1 LLVGQ
6 ILPVFSLLAPCGAGA
21 SPSSVLTVFMKGSTK

>member
-6 ILPVFSLLAPCGAGA
+6 ILSVFSLLAPCGTGA
-21 SPSSVLTVFMKGSTK
+21 SPPAVLTVFMKGST